1 MKSDLIQ
8 TVAPPPQEIAAP
20 NATSN
25 ADLRNQAEQTS
36 SSSALSRVTTN
47 GTTETEK
54 SSTLAAGSA
63 NIAATGSDSFGDAG
77 VTSSQRIAL
86 SRSRLEAM
94 MLEAQ
99 AASSSADAQR
109 ARAIARAVKMEAGA
123 IRDVLRNAADT
134 DAALAAAAAARA
146 AEDAQIEAQRAV
158 AAPSR
163 RPTIAPAWRRG
174 AALAPYEQPSLQK
187 RRPWARR
194 PRTCTVARSKRCA
207 GRRRFSTCSR
217 ALNQMTAPI
226 LLRTALP
233 PLAERRY
240 SIKLR
245 PRTVR
250 CWMAGTCWPDS
261 QPSPATARETKKKK
275 ESARRE
281 IPRCGYWRLSS
292 RHGRFG
298 QTVAP
303 ASNRSNCIRIGQQ
316 TQDR

>member
-158 AAPSR
+158 ARAIAAADDRAGLAPWSSTSALRAAILAETAPLGTPTTNLHRSAFEALR
-163 RPTIAPAWRRG
+163 RAQEILDLLARIESNDRANSAADGTPTVGG
-174 AALAPYEQPSLQK
+174 AAL
-187 RRPWARR
+187 
-194 PRTCTVARSKRCA
+194 
-207 GRRRFSTCSR
+207 
-217 ALNQMTAPI
+217 LNQIEAEDGA
-226 LLRTALP
+226 LLDGWNL
-233 PLAERRY
+233 LA
-240 SIKLR
+240 
-245 PRTVR
+245 
-250 CWMAGTCWPDS
+250 
-261 QPSPATARETKKKK
+261 
-275 ESARRE
+275 
-281 IPRCGYWRLSS
+281 
-292 RHGRFG
+292 
-298 QTVAP
+298 
-303 ASNRSNCIRIGQQ
+303 
-316 TQDR
+316 